1 MTDQRT
7 TVESPRSNGLRLFV
21 AIVLAVGIGTALI
34 AALLTDI
41 FQKKQEARRPHFRV
55 VELTDQTEDPA
66 EWGRNYP
73 LHYDDYRKTVDMVQ
87 TRFGGSE
94 AIPRAAT
101 ELDPRTVTAQSKLDH
116 LPALRRMWAGYA
128 FAKDFREERGHAFML
143 EDQLYSERQTTVAQ
157 PGTCIQCH
165 ASVYVPMMKLGEG
178 DLMAGFE
185 RLNKTPYSEAK
196 EHVSHPVTCIDCHD
210 PETMALRITRPAF
223 MDGIA
228 AAKAADGVTDYD
240 VNTQATRQEMRTFVC
255 AQCHVEYYFQ
265 GEKKRLTFPWQQG
278 LKVEQILAYY
288 DKAGFHDWQHAE
300 TGAPM
305 LKAQHPEFEMWSQ
318 GIHARAGVTCSDC
331 HMPYKRVGAAK
342 ISDHHVRSPMLMIN
356 NACQTCHKVP
366 ESELRFRV
374 ESTQQR
380 TVKMRDMAL
389 EALVEFID
397 ELKAAREAGI
407 SDESLK
413 AAQQYHRRASFYID
427 FVEAENSAGFH
438 ADQEAVRI
446 LGEAINFVRL
456 GQAAL
461 RTVKGSS

>member
-1 MTDQRT
+1 MTDPRT
-7 TVESPRSNGLRLFV
+7 IVESPRPRGLRLFV
-21 AIVLAVGIGTALI
+21 AIVLAVGVGTVLI

-41 FQKKQEARRPHFRV
+41 FQKKQEARRSHFRV

-66 EWGRNYP
+66 EWGKNYP

-94 AIPRAAT
+94 AIPRDVT
-101 ELDPRTVTAQSKLDH
+101 EDDPRTVTAQSKLDH

-178 DLMAGFE
+178 DLMAGFD
-185 RLNKTPYSEAK
+185 RLNQTPYSEAK
-196 EHVSHPVTCIDCHD
+196 EQVSHPVTCIDCHD
-210 PETMALRITRPAF
+210 PESMALRITRPAF
-223 MDGIA
+223 MEGIA
-228 AAKAADGVTDYD
+228 AARAAEGVADYD
-240 VNTQATRQEMRTFVC
+240 VNAQATRQEMRTYVC
-255 AQCHVEYYFQ
+255 AQCHVEYYFK
-265 GEKKRLTFPWQQG
+265 GDEKRLTYPWHKG

-288 DKAGFHDWQHAE
+288 DEAGFRDWQHAE

-342 ISDHHVRSPMLMIN
+342 ISDHHVRSPLLTIN

-366 ESELRFRV
+366 ESELRSRV
-374 ESTQQR
+374 ESTQER
-380 TVKMRDMAL
+380 TVRMRDIAL
-389 EALVEFID
+389 DALVEFID
-397 ELKAAREAGI
+397 ELKAARDAGA
-407 SDESLK
+407 SDESL
-413 AAQQYHRRASFYID
+413 AEARQFHRRASFYID

-461 RTVKGSS
+461 RKVRDN